1 MWITFEVFF
10 SSELWIKKGGMEE
23 IDKKQ
28 FDIANEHRYNTLD
41 YSIKLVVDWMNS
53 KTDTRRCLQI

>member
-1 MWITFEVFF
+1 
-10 SSELWIKKGGMEE
+10 MEE

-41 YSIKLVVDWMNS
+41 YSIKLVVVDWMNS